1 MPENPTFAET
11 AIELSNKD
19 PKTFFTEE
27 LQLGIRGQYD
37 VRLCSFLETR
47 FRSGYPEGM
56 ENNPRCVSWLWEC
69 WSARFSV
76 FL

>member
-11 AIELSNKD
+11 AVELSNKD

-37 VRLCSFLETR
+37 VCLCSFLATR
-47 FRSGYPEGM
+47 FRSIP
-56 ENNPRCVSWLWEC
+56 
-69 WSARFSV
+69 SAQEAPVDNSSA
-76 FL
+76 